1 MLRALTL
8 AAVVAASGCAAEAAH
23 EPDCRGDRCES
34 SADREAL
41 VAELEGFG
49 DPVSAF
55 LREAVRADGSLAGDY
70 RAVLDAV
77 GADVGCSADTER
89 SFVVLTNEALNPK
102 TVFTRCSADPQA
114 ASRFF
119 VALPAVGPDRDV
131 EPRLL
136 HITAWD
142 EAAGRYRRYATFPD
156 GAGGMRVNVEPTF
169 CLDCHGGPEK
179 LGVWQPLMNVMVNP
193 WSQWNAEPG
202 FSSHVFDDYLDPEIA
217 AGPVYQEITAPSILA
232 SAADLEP
239 IVRAGIDRFVGA
251 RAQRRAGAADLETAL
266 EMARPLFCDETI
278 NFVSEVHGSGE
289 LRASAAVDD
298 VLRQLLLA
306 AGAEGEHL
314 AAESLRL
321 EPVGPGERNLTLV
334 VVRGES
340 TLQAELALVSRR
352 AIPLELAL
360 RVRALDWTRPA
371 ASPFRCQLFHGG
383 ADRLRAGARAGEL
396 AAATTTGELLP
407 VVIDE
412 ALHLETEAGLVK
424 LAPPAG
430 ADLLAIADAS
440 AAADALAAG
449 DLSAF
454 AATVP
459 ELGDAVDAYLAGLD
473 RATLDAARRE
483 RACAAAAR
491 HLITP
496 IFPDVDC

>member
-1 MLRALTL
+1 MYRALL
-8 AAVVAASGCAAEAAH
+8 ALLVTAAGCAADGAP

-34 SADREAL
+34 SADRDQL

-55 LREAVRADGSLAGDY
+55 LRQAAAADGSIPGDY

-77 GADVGCSADTER
+77 GADLGCGADTEA
-89 SFVVLTNEALNPK
+89 SFVVLSNEALIPK

-119 VALPAVGPDRDV
+119 LALPAVGADRDV

-136 HITAWD
+136 HISAWD
-142 EAAGRYRRYATFPD
+142 EAAARYRRFATFPD
-156 GAGGMRVNVEPTF
+156 EAGGMRVNVEPSF
-169 CLDCHGGPEK
+169 CLDCHGGPEE
-179 LGVWQPLMNVMVNP
+179 LGSWQPLMNVMESP

-202 FSSHVFDDYLDPEIA
+202 FASHVFDDYLDPEIA
-217 AGPVYQEITAPSILA
+217 AGPVYQEITAPSVLA

-251 RAQRRAGAADLETAL
+251 RVQRRAGAADLETAL
-266 EMARPLFCDETI
+266 DLARPLFCDETV
-278 NFVSEVHGSGE
+278 NFVSEVHESGE
-289 LRASAAVDD
+289 LRTSAAVDD
-298 VLRQLLLA
+298 ALRQLLLG
-306 AGAEGEHL
+306 AGAEGEKL

-321 EPVGPGERNLTLV
+321 APVGPGEQNLTMV
-334 VVRGES
+334 AVRGES

-371 ASPFRCQLFHGG
+371 ASPFRCQLFHAG
-383 ADRLRAGARAGEL
+383 AARLRAGARADEL
-396 AAATTTGELLP
+396 AAATTTEELLP

-412 ALHLETEAGLVK
+412 ALHLDTDAGLVA
-424 LAPPAG
+424 LSPPAG
-430 ADLLAIADAS
+430 ADLLAVADAR

-449 DLSAF
+449 DVDDF
-454 AATVP
+454 AATVA
-459 ELGDAVDAYLAGLD
+459 ELGDAVDAYLAGID
-473 RATLDAARRE
+473 RTTLDAARRE

-496 IFPDVDC
+496 IFPDVDCP